1 VGGLT
6 PMFAAGRREGSSRS
20 SSFHYS
26 FTLLPRDQRRAIEAV
41 YAFSRVIDDVT
52 DEDTHLR
59 GRGGGSPRAA
69 PDGPAGAAPAL
80 ALYREEIARCYEG
93 LPALP
98 VTRALQAEIRRF
110 DLPRRPFEDLLDGVE
125 MDLTKRRYA
134 DFDELRL
141 YCMRVASAVGILC
154 LGIFRCRENGSR
166 DYAIEL
172 GIALQLTNILRD
184 LKADAARGRIYLPLD
199 EIDRFG
205 YSEPELLA
213 GVRNAAFVD
222 LMRHQV
228 ERADRHFAL
237 AARALP
243 ERERPRLLAAEV
255 MGAIYRRLLRR
266 IEADGFRVFE
276 RRITVPR
283 TTQIAL
289 ALRAWATGRVDAR

>member
-1 VGGLT
+1 VGRVIPGAGT
-6 PMFAAGRREGSSRS
+6 RPVDKVAAPGPPRGGRVRGSAG

-26 FTLLPRDQRRAIEAV
+26 FGLLPPERKRGIECV
-41 YAFSRVIDDVT
+41 YAFCRAIDDLA
-52 DEDTHLR
+52 DEGPIDPETAAAGLR
-59 GRGGGSPRAA
+59 
-69 PDGPAGAAPAL
+69 
-80 ALYREEIARCYEG
+80 LYREEIARCYGGEPG
-93 LPALP
+93 LA
-98 VTRALQAEIRRF
+98 VTRDLQACVRRF
-110 DLPRRPFEDLLDGVE
+110 GIPREPLEDLLAGVE
-125 MDLTKRRYA
+125 MDLRVTRYET
-134 DFDELRL
+134 FDDLRV
-141 YCMRVASAVGILC
+141 YCRRVASAVGLVC
-154 LGIFRCRENGSR
+154 LPIFGCGDPRSR
-166 DYAIEL
+166 DYAVDL

-184 LKADAARGRIYLPLD
+184 LKADAARGRIDLPLD

-205 YSEPELLA
+205 YSEAELLA

-266 IEADGFRVFE
+266 IEADGFRVFD